1 MFSNLNCQLRQNIP
15 LELQQVYF
23 GELSGVFESGKPR
36 IGGWP
41 EGVKAAEGKAKTYL
55 ESWRVAGF
63 IEDINCHDS
72 LNTPT
77 QK

>member
-41 EGVKAAEGKAKTYL
+41 VGVKAAEGNA
-55 ESWRVAGF
+55 
-63 IEDINCHDS
+63 
-72 LNTPT
+72 
-77 QK
+77 